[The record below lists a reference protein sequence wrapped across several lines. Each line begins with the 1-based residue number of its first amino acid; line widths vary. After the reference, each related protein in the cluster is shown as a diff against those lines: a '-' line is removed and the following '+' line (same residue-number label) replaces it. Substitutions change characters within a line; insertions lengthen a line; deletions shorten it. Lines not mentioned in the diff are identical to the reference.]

1 MPDLPQSGG
10 SWIRDPKTGAL
21 APNVP
26 PVAEPTPA
34 EPAPEPAPEP
44 AAPTDDGAGA
54 DPVPQASGRTRKKG

>member
-26 PVAEPTPA
+26 PAAEPAPA
-34 EPAPEPAPEP
+34 EPASDP
-44 AAPTDDGAGA
+44 DDGSGA

>member
-26 PVAEPTPA
+26 PAAEPAPA
-34 EPAPEPAPEP
+34 EPASDPEP
-44 AAPTDDGAGA
+44 AAPTDDGTGA